1 MENAHY
7 FALIIF
13 IFAGF
18 TDFLDGYIARKY
30 HVISTF
36 GTVFDPLA
44 DKLMLLVSLLSL
56 YLDQNISLWVL
67 VIMIAK
73 EAFMILTGIYLY
85 FRKEKWVIPSNIFGK
100 LATAVFS
107 LAVVL
112 LILSPETQW
121 LQYLLILAVA
131 IKLTAFFS
139 YARFIVLHKKR
150 NPMEASNEP

>member
-56 YLDQNISLWVL
+56 YLDQNIPLWVL

-73 EAFMILTGIYLY
+73 EAFMIL
-85 FRKEKWVIPSNIFGK
+85 
-100 LATAVFS
+100 
-107 LAVVL
+107 
-112 LILSPETQW
+112 
-121 LQYLLILAVA
+121 
-131 IKLTAFFS
+131 
-139 YARFIVLHKKR
+139 
-150 NPMEASNEP
+150 